1 MSDEIGISRPA
12 NPEQYNMT
20 LNADGTVNLQLDCN
34 RAAGAWSAQASSA
47 ESGSFTFTGPLV
59 MTRAMCPPGSL
70 DERIAREAQ
79 FVRSYLLRDGNLY
92 LSLFAD
98 GGIQV
103 WSPLE

>member
-1 MSDEIGISRPA
+1 
-12 NPEQYNMT
+12 
-20 LNADGTVNLQLDCN
+20 
-34 RAAGAWSAQASSA
+34 
-47 ESGSFTFTGPLV
+47 

-79 FVRSYLLRDGNLY
+79 FVRSYILRDGNLY